1 MIKVKEDLTNK
12 QFKRLTVIKQIEDYV
27 ASNGKRYAKWLCECE
42 CGNRVEVLGN
52 SLKTGNTQSCGCLH
66 WEIATSTFW
75 ICFAG
80 VFCIVG
86 ILLWI
91 FDVVYWDEF
100 IGTMFGIVIIVVAVF
115 TIGTQAYDIIT
126 CKYFPEL
133 QIIEYIKHLSNTVK

>member
-1 MIKVKEDLTNK
+1 MTFSNEIIKMFEYLGAKFGIAIDWTSQN
-12 QFKRLTVIKQIEDYV
+12 VIPYINQI
-27 ASNGKRYAKWLCECE
+27 
-42 CGNRVEVLGN
+42 VE
-52 SLKTGNTQSCGCLH
+52 KYIT